1 LTGVLGWVLSGA
13 RASVPTGFLAGLL
26 RMRMDKTA
34 VATLVV
40 GLRDER
46 RRGLA

>member
-1 LTGVLGWVLSGA
+1 
-13 RASVPTGFLAGLL
+13 
-26 RMRMDKTA
+26 MRMDKTA